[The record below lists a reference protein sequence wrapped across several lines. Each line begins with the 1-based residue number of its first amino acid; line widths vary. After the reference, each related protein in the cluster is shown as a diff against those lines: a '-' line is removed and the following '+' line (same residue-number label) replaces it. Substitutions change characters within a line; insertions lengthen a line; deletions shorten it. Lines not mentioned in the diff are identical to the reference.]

1 MKKGNSSTKKKK
13 HSRRDQFKMVM
24 NGIMKKL
31 MSAQEQNEEHHLEL
45 KGKRINMEEKMLEKE
60 IEM

>member
-1 MKKGNSSTKKKK
+1 MKKGNSCTKKKK
-13 HSRRDQFKMVM
+13 HSGRDQFKMVM

-31 MSAQEQNEEHHLEL
+31 MSAQEQNEERHLEL

-60 IEM
+60 IEV